1 MNATSAKRAR
11 QAIEKWGHVVT
22 FKRTTGSYPTGTTV
36 SVDVKAIVSGYR
48 PEELINGITLG
59 GRKVIVSETALSLA
73 GFPTPLQKSD
83 KVVSLGKEMAIQG
96 IDRDR
101 REYQGVVE
109 IAALGQ

>member
-11 QAIEKWGHVVT
+11 LAIDKWGHTVT
-22 FKRTTGSYPTGTTV
+22 FKRVTGSYPNQTTV

-59 GRKVIVSETALSLA
+59 GRKIAVSETALSLA
-73 GFPTPLQKSD
+73 GFPTPLLKGD
-83 KVVSLGKEMAIQG
+83 KVISLGKEMAIEG

-101 REYQGVVE
+101 REYQGLAE
-109 IAALGQ
+109 ISALGQ